1 MNRWTTCAAS
11 APSTFICVADS
22 PSRPR
27 FHGRNAQGPE
37 RMLIGID
44 KRHAGVEPQ
53 STITIRRIDRVA
65 FTFTRIGDHQWVR
78 SRPAASGLVVHGFQ
92 NRYAGSSWLH
102 RNNGRHRAI
111 AFIDRHHLLRSVLDR

>member
-1 MNRWTTCAAS
+1 
-11 APSTFICVADS
+11 
-22 PSRPR
+22 
-27 FHGRNAQGPE
+27 
-37 RMLIGID
+37 MLIGID